1 MKKLLNYL
9 NSISQLEEGTVQFLV
24 QNLKETEI
32 KKKDF
37 VLIEG
42 HICRHIYFIEIG
54 LLRCFHN
61 HNDKEISSAF
71 MKEGDLVASAMS
83 FFNQSI
89 SRESIQALEDCC
101 LFSLSYDEL
110 QFAYFNFPDFNTL
123 GRILTEH
130 HYQLIQ
136 ESLLSLRM
144 HSAREKYL
152 FLRSHFPQIL
162 QRVSSKH
169 ISSYLGITEETL
181 SRIRSTKIN

>member
-1 MKKLLNYL
+1 MKELLNYL
-9 NSISQLEEGTVQFLV
+9 NSINQLKEGTVQFLV
-24 QNLKETEI
+24 QNIVEIEI

-37 VLIEG
+37 VLTEG

-54 LLRCFHN
+54 LLRCFHS

-71 MKEGDLVASAMS
+71 MKEGDFIVSAMS
-83 FFNQSI
+83 FFDQSI

-110 QFAYFNFPDFNTL
+110 QFAYSNFPDFNTL

-130 HYQLIQ
+130 YYQLSQ
-136 ESLLSLRM
+136 QSLFSLRM
-144 HSAREKYL
+144 HTAREKYL
-152 FLRSHFPQIL
+152 FLRIHFPQIL

-181 SRIRSTKIN
+181 SRIRSAKN